1 MTKIKICGLFREED
15 IQAVNEAGP
24 DYIGF
29 ILNFPKSH
37 RNVTAEEAAKLRRKL
52 ESSIRAVGVFVDQPS
67 GTVAKIAGQVG
78 LDVIQLHGH
87 EDSDYIKDLKKRTG
101 LPVWKAFRVRSP
113 EDLVRAESS
122 PADEILLDNGY
133 GSGEVFDWTLTESL
147 SRSFILAGGLNP
159 ENIEQAIRQ
168 MAPSV
173 VDISSGVETNKQKD
187 PQKIKAAVKAAHAKR
202 NTDE

>member
-15 IQAVNEAGP
+15 IRAVNEARP

-37 RNVTAEEAAKLRRKL
+37 RNVLPEKAARLRRL
-52 ESSIRAVGVFVDQPS
+52 LLPSIRAVGVFVDQPAC
-67 GTVAKIAGQVG
+67 TVAEIAGQVG

-87 EDSDYIKDLKKRTG
+87 ENADYIEDIKKRTG

-113 EDLVRAESS
+113 EDLAEAEASQ
-122 PADEILLDNGY
+122 ADEILLDNGY

-147 SRSFILAGGLNP
+147 SRPFILAGGLNP
-159 ENIEQAIRQ
+159 ENIRQAIRQ
-168 MAPSV
+168 LAPSV

-187 PQKIKAAVKAAHAKR
+187 PQKIKAAVTAARAER
-202 NTDE
+202 DTDE